1 MADPRKEDVKIVLT
15 LRDLD
20 LLVDLTVSRLMA
32 QLGGQAVY
40 DIHQA
45 SEFTGLTPN
54 ALRQRVRRGTLSA
67 MRIGRLL
74 QFRKEELERLKLKQ
88 RKSKQCTKR

>member
-45 SEFTGLTPN
+45 AEFTGLTPN

-88 RKSKQCTKR
+88 RKNK